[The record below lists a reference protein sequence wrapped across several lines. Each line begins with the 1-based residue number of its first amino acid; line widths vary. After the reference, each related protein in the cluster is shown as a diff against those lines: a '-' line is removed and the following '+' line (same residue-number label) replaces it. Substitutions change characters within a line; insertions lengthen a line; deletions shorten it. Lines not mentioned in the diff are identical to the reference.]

1 MARRI
6 AAMVAPAVVAAAAA
20 LALASS
26 GTAASHGSPIRVAP
40 SAGEPGTTFVV
51 SFAAPDPTGI
61 RGSTRLRITLS
72 ATNAQAGAGCLA
84 GVDATAPR
92 ALRRGQRLRVRLDPL
107 LHGGRWCPGTYRGTI
122 LEVQTAVCPQGK
134 PCPTY
139 VLVKRR
145 IGPFALQV
153 RPSGD
158 RAPPSF
164 NGLERAFACT
174 PGPQRPGQ
182 TTPYT
187 LTWAAAQDDITPA
200 AEIVYDVYFSTAP
213 GGESLSRPT
222 WTTAPGITSFRTPG
236 LPSHGVAY
244 FVVRARDAA
253 GNEDGNTVE
262 QKGLDPCV

>member
-1 MARRI
+1 MARRV
-6 AAMVAPAVVAAAAA
+6 ADMVAPAVVAAAAA
-20 LALASS
+20 LVLAHAGS
-26 GTAASHGSPIRVAP
+26 AESHGTPIRVRPA
-40 SAGEPGTTFVV
+40 AGEPGTAFVV
-51 SFAAPDPTGI
+51 SFTSPDRTGI

-72 ATNAQAGAGCLA
+72 ATSAQAGADCLA

-92 ALRRGQRLRVRLDPL
+92 ARRGQRLKVRLDPL

-122 LEVQTAVCPQGK
+122 LELQTAVCPAGK

-145 IGPFALQV
+145 IGLFALRV
-153 RPSGD
+153 RASGD
-158 RAPPSF
+158 QTAPAFS
-164 NGLERAFACT
+164 GLERAVACT

-187 LTWAAAQDDITPA
+187 LSWQAAHDDVTPA
-200 AEIVYDVYFSTAP
+200 AGIVYDVYFSTTP
-213 GGESLSRPT
+213 GGQNLSKPT
-222 WTTAPGITSFRTPG
+222 WTTAPGATSFRTPG
-236 LPSHGVAY
+236 LPSHGDAY

-253 GNEDGNTVE
+253 GNEDGNAVE